1 MLKNQNDFS
10 TESSSLIPQIKS
22 DLATPATS
30 DPNVKSF
37 IYSSHSNSK
46 TELFNK
52 SSSSWLHD

>member
-30 DPNVKSF
+30 YPNVKSF

-46 TELFNK
+46 TLELFNK
-52 SSSSWLHD
+52 SSSS

>member
-10 TESSSLIPQIKS
+10 TESSSLIPQIKI

-52 SSSSWLHD
+52 SSSS